1 MTRPDSTASPAE
13 DAAMPAAPDERD
25 EMDALAAAG
34 LRYEWYRDGFRL
46 LLGLL
51 LLLSGVLATSLGLNV
66 YLFAVQPPPRYFVQ
80 TADHQLV
87 GVAPLNEPS
96 FSDERITQWATE
108 AVLQANNWN
117 FADYREALQAACNR
131 YFTPAGC
138 QEYRDALI
146 RIGNLESVKTKRL
159 TVRAVVVKPPLILN
173 KVLQGQTRR
182 FTWQMQMEVL
192 IRYLSSSEQTT
203 QNLRVTVV
211 VVRRPLTETEQ
222 GVGIEKYVAS
232 VGGGS

>member
-1 MTRPDSTASPAE
+1 
-13 DAAMPAAPDERD
+13 MPAAPDERD